1 MSFLMGTPQVPS
13 VAALPTAV
21 TSPTAVPT
29 PNDPDAMQAA
39 TRVSRQNAARLG
51 GAATI
56 LTSPSGL
63 TSSATSGGRT
73 LLGS

>member
-1 MSFLMGTPQVPS
+1 MSFLTGTPSVPMVS
-13 VAALPTAV
+13 ALPTAV
-21 TSPTAVPT
+21 TSPTPVPT
-29 PNDPDAMQAA
+29 PTDPDAMQAA

-63 TSSATSGGRT
+63 TPSSSAGRT
-73 LLGS
+73 ILGS